1 MNQNCSSSNRKC
13 VLQELQEVGREIMLL
28 PKETVPFDEFYSN
41 IIGGNT
47 LRAFHR
53 IDKENSGPRTILLDF
68 LKNNELTLI
77 EELKLCKSIED
88 IDFLSEKLEIAL
100 RNELSENVVKRVLA
114 SYNSVRKLIDLIL
127 EQIVL
132 VSCALDDFRQNL
144 IHLLRVPLDSFI
156 LNSSCLFSF
165 NERNQLKLD
174 NIGGGF
180 LSVKTKEQY
189 YAVQSHL
196 RNVAESNNIDHPIYF
211 DVLWRDRINYQYN
224 LFE

>member
-1 MNQNCSSSNRKC
+1 MNQNCSSSTRKC
-13 VLQELQEVGREIMLL
+13 VLQELQEVGREIMLF
-28 PKETVPFDEFYSN
+28 PKKTLSFDEFYSN

-53 IDKENSGPRTILLDF
+53 IDKENSGPREIILNF
-68 LKNNELTLI
+68 LTCNKLSLI
-77 EELKLCKSIED
+77 GDLNSCKSIED

-100 RNELSENVVKRVLA
+100 RNELSENVIKRVLA

-132 VSCALDDFRQNL
+132 VCCDLDGFRKKL

-165 NERNQLKLD
+165 NERKQLNLD
-174 NIGGGF
+174 NNAGGF
-180 LSVKTKEQY
+180 LSIKTKEQY
-189 YAVQSHL
+189 YAIQSHL
-196 RNVAESNNIDHPIYF
+196 RNVAESNKIDHPIYF
-211 DVLWRDRINYQYN
+211 DVLWRDRITYTNN
-224 LFE
+224 ILN

>member
-1 MNQNCSSSNRKC
+1 MNQNCSSSTRKC

-28 PKETVPFDEFYSN
+28 PKKTLPFDEFYSN

-47 LRAFHR
+47 LRAFQK
-53 IDKENSGPRTILLDF
+53 IDKENRGPQAIILNF
-68 LKNNELTLI
+68 LAINKLSLI
-77 EELKLCKSIED
+77 ENLKTCNSIEH
-88 IDFLSEKLEIAL
+88 IDFLSEKLEISL
-100 RNELSENVVKRVLA
+100 RNELSENVIKRVLA

-132 VSCALDDFRQNL
+132 VCCDLDGFRKKL

-165 NERNQLKLD
+165 NERKQLNLD
-174 NIGGGF
+174 NNAGGF
-180 LSVKTKEQY
+180 LSIKTKEQY
-189 YAVQSHL
+189 YAIQSHL
-196 RNVAESNNIDHPIYF
+196 RNVAESNKIDHPIYF

>member
-1 MNQNCSSSNRKC
+1 MISFIQIS
-13 VLQELQEVGREIMLL
+13 LEVIHLGLFTGLI
-28 PKETVPFDEFYSN
+28 
-41 IIGGNT
+41 
-47 LRAFHR
+47 
-53 IDKENSGPRTILLDF
+53 KENSGPRSIILNF
-68 LKNNELTLI
+68 LTSNKLSLI
-77 EELKLCKSIED
+77 EELKSCKSIED

-100 RNELSENVVKRVLA
+100 RNELSENVIKRVLV

-132 VSCALDDFRQNL
+132 VFCDLDGFRKKL

-165 NERNQLKLD
+165 NERKQLNLD
-174 NIGGGF
+174 NNGGGF
-180 LSVKTKEQY
+180 LSIKTKEQY
-189 YAVQSHL
+189 YAIQSHL
-196 RNVAESNNIDHPIYF
+196 RNVAESNKIDHPIYF

>member
-1 MNQNCSSSNRKC
+1 MSNRKC

-28 PKETVPFDEFYSN
+28 PKKTLPFDEFYSN

-53 IDKENSGPRTILLDF
+53 IDKENRGPQAIILNF
-68 LKNNELTLI
+68 LAINKLSLI
-77 EELKLCKSIED
+77 ENLKTCKSIEH
-88 IDFLSEKLEIAL
+88 IDFLSEKLEISL
-100 RNELSENVVKRVLA
+100 RNELSENVIKRVLD

-132 VSCALDDFRQNL
+132 LSCALDDFRQEL
-144 IHLLRVPLDSFI
+144 IHILRVPLDSFI

-165 NERNQLKLD
+165 NERKQLNLD
-174 NIGGGF
+174 NNGGGF

-189 YAVQSHL
+189 YGIQSHL
-196 RNVAESNNIDHPIYF
+196 RNVAESNKIDHPIYF
-211 DVLWRDRINYQYN
+211 DVLWRDRITYTKNILN
-224 LFE
+224 

>member
-1 MNQNCSSSNRKC
+1 MSA
-13 VLQELQEVGREIMLL
+13 
-28 PKETVPFDEFYSN
+28 FFF
-41 IIGGNT
+41 IIG
-47 LRAFHR
+47 
-53 IDKENSGPRTILLDF
+53 F
-68 LKNNELTLI
+68 L
-77 EELKLCKSIED
+77 EELKLCKSTQD

-100 RNELSENVVKRVLA
+100 RNELSENVIKRVLV

-132 VSCALDDFRQNL
+132 VFCDLDGFRKKL

-165 NERNQLKLD
+165 NERKQLNLD
-174 NIGGGF
+174 NNVGGF
-180 LSVKTKEQY
+180 LSIKTKEQY
-189 YAVQSHL
+189 YAIQSHL
-196 RNVAESNNIDHPIYF
+196 RNVAESNKIDHPIYF

>member
-1 MNQNCSSSNRKC
+1 MNQNCSSSTRKC
-13 VLQELQEVGREIMLL
+13 VLQELQQVGKEIMLL
-28 PKETVPFDEFYSN
+28 PKKTLPFDEFYSN

-53 IDKENSGPRTILLDF
+53 IDKENSGPRAILLDF
-68 LKNNELTLI
+68 LTNNELTLI
-77 EELKLCKSIED
+77 EELKSCKSIED

-100 RNELSENVVKRVLA
+100 RNELSENVIKRVLD

-132 VSCALDDFRQNL
+132 VCCDLDGFRKKL

-165 NERNQLKLD
+165 NERKQLNLD
-174 NIGGGF
+174 NNGGGF
-180 LSVKTKEQY
+180 LSIKTKEQY
-189 YAVQSHL
+189 YAIQSHL
-196 RNVAESNNIDHPIYF
+196 RNVAESNKIDHPIYF